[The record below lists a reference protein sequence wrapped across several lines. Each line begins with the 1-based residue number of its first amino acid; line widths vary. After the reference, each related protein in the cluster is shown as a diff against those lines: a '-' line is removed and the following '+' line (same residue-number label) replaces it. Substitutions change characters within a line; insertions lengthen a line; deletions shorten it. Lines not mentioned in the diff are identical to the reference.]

1 MIIVRNVIV
10 FSLSEFENDEDTDSS
25 VADEHCMLFIMDE
38 KGGIIATDLCRD
50 KSGKTKYIREHW
62 YGIKL
67 PV

>member
-50 KSGKTKYIREHW
+50 KPGKT
-62 YGIKL
+62 
-67 PV
+67 